1 MPRKP
6 VHITAKIAV
15 RTPCGEQGCWS
26 VIRELRRFDRPLL
39 VLRVQAHPTT
49 VADYL
54 RRLTLAGY
62 VTRSDNAVYELVN
75 DQPDAPRLRR
85 DGTPAAEPGIGQEQM
100 WRSMKML
107 GEFSPRELAA
117 AASTDAAR
125 VTPTTAASYVKH
137 LWRAGYLLC
146 VAEARFGVGKAG
158 AQARYRL
165 KPSMN
170 TGPLAPQVQRT
181 DWVWDPN
188 TRKALA
194 PETQDQGGLHAE
206 R

>member
-26 VIRELRRFDRPLL
+26 VIRELRRFDRSTL
-39 VLRVQAHPTT
+39 VSRVQAHPMT
-49 VADYL
+49 VGDYL

-62 VTRSDNAVYELVN
+62 VTRSDAAVYELAK

-85 DGTPAAEPGIGQEQM
+85 DGTPAAEPGLGQEQM

-117 AASTDAAR
+117 AASTDATR
-125 VTPTTAASYVKH
+125 VTPATAASYIKH
-137 LWRAGYLLC
+137 LQRAGYLLC
-146 VAEARFGVGKAG
+146 VAEAKSGTRKSS
-158 AQARYRL
+158 AQARFRL
-165 KPSMN
+165 IPKMN

-194 PETQDQGGLHAE
+194 PETRDQGGLHAE
-206 R
+206 Q

>member
-1 MPRKP
+1 MARKP
-6 VHITAKIAV
+6 AHIVAKIAL
-15 RTPCGEQGCWS
+15 TMPYGQQGCWA
-26 VIRELRRFDRPLL
+26 VIRQLRRFDRAA
-39 VLRVQAHPTT
+39 VTARVEADPAT
-49 VADYL
+49 VGDYL
-54 RRLTLAGY
+54 KRLERAGY
-62 VTRSDNAVYELVN
+62 LGRAGDGPYELLR

-85 DGTPAAEPGIGQEQM
+85 DGTPAAEPGLGQEQM

-107 GEFSPRELAA
+107 GEFTARELAA
-117 AASTDAAR
+117 AASTDVAR
-125 VTPTTAASYVKH
+125 VTPATAASYIKH
-137 LWRAGYLLC
+137 LHRAGYLAC
-146 VAEARFGVGKAG
+146 VAEARCGGGASR

-165 KPSMN
+165 KPAMN

-194 PETQDQGGLHAE
+194 PETRDPGGTDGC